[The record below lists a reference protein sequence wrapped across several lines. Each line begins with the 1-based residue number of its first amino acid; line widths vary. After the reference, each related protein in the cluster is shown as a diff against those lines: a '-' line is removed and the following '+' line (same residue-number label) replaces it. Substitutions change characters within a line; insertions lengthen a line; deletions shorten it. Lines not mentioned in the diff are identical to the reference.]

1 MKFGVRECADICFKA
16 KAPVKIGSHV
26 FGAMEPV
33 LYLDTAKTSTLESA
47 STTVYATGGRGNA
60 RLLAWEGEKTLT
72 FTVEDALISDMGLA
86 ILSGADLLYANGSA
100 KKTAEGGAVTPAS
113 AGTQVVI
120 AHTTQ
125 TFQLGDNKKATFK
138 GAAPYTENDTAVYA
152 MILDNNGE
160 MSGIPV
166 KLATTDYSISNGEIT
181 ISSNLFVVGDTVLL
195 DYYVEHYTD
204 AIQID
209 ITPDKFAGYYYV
221 EASTLYRRQVDGVDL
236 PAEIIIPKVK
246 IQSNFTFT
254 MASSGDPSTFTF
266 TMDAFPDYT
275 AFDKT
280 KKVLCSMQILN
291 ADDNFDAGEA
301 LEPTKNRA
309 RHEYNVNDGAYFAG
323 AVKTADDAV

>member
-26 FGAMEPV
+26 FGKMEPV

-47 STTVYATGGRGNA
+47 ATTVYAQGGRGNA

-86 ILSGADLLYANGSA
+86 ILSGADLLYAGTR
-100 KKTAEGGAVTPAS
+100 KEGTDDKYH
-113 AGTQVVI
+113 TVV

-125 TFQLGDNKKATFK
+125 TVTAKENGKVTLTGKAPVSKGDI
-138 GAAPYTENDTAVYA
+138 YI
-152 MILDNNGE
+152 MILDANGE
-160 MSGIPV
+160 MSGVPA
-166 KLATTDYSISNGEIT
+166 KATVSGNDVISNNIMAEDI
-181 ISSNLFVVGDTVLL
+181 VLV
-195 DYYVEHYTD
+195 DYYVEHDSD

-275 AFDKT
+275 AFDPT

-291 ADDNFDAGEA
+291 ADDNYDAGESV
-301 LEPTKNRA
+301 EVTGTRV
-309 RHEYNVNDGAYFAG
+309 RYTYNKDNGAYLAG
-323 AVKTADDAV
+323 EANAKTSDDEALA

>member
-1 MKFGVRECADICFKA
+1 MKFGVRECADVCFKA
-16 KAPVKIGSHV
+16 KAATTIGSHT
-26 FGAMEPV
+26 FAKGEPV

-47 STTVYATGGRGNA
+47 ATTVYAQGGRGNA

-86 ILSGADLLYANGSA
+86 ILSGADLLYAGENQ
-100 KKTAEGGAVTPAS
+100 KVN
-113 AGTQVVI
+113 

-125 TFQLGDNKKATFK
+125 TKVATEAGKVTLTGKAPSD
-138 GAAPYTENDTAVYA
+138 ADIYV
-152 MILDNNGE
+152 MILDGNGE
-160 MSGIPV
+160 MKGKPV
-166 KLATTDYSISNGEIT
+166 KATAEGNVVSATDIKKDD
-181 ISSNLFVVGDTVLL
+181 LVLV
-195 DYYVEHYTD
+195 DYYVEHTTD

-275 AFDKT
+275 NFDPT
-280 KKVLCSMQILN
+280 KKVLCSMQILG
-291 ADDNFDAGEA
+291 ADE
-301 LEPTKNRA
+301 
-309 RHEYNVNDGAYFAG
+309 NDDKPG
-323 AVKTADDAV
+323 DAV

>member
-16 KAPVKIGSHV
+16 KAPTKIGSHV
-26 FGAMEPV
+26 FAKNEPV

-47 STTVYATGGRGNA
+47 STTVYAQGGRGNA

-86 ILSGADLLYANGSA
+86 ILSGADLLYAGT
-100 KKTAEGGAVTPAS
+100 KKDKDNNHKVT
-113 AGTQVVI
+113 

-125 TFQLGDNKKATFK
+125 TVSVTEDGKITLKEGSIPSIAGD
-138 GAAPYTENDTAVYA
+138 VYV
-152 MILDNNGE
+152 MLLDGNGE
-160 MSGIPV
+160 MSGVPYKLTAPEGDDAAWTSTLTCGLV
-166 KLATTDYSISNGEIT
+166 KK
-181 ISSNLFVVGDTVLL
+181 GDIVLV
-195 DYYVEHYTD
+195 DYYVEHTSD

-275 AFDKT
+275 RFDST

-291 ADDNFDAGEA
+291 ADDNFDGGESEKPTPADVRFTYDVDGTEAGNERA
-301 LEPTKNRA
+301 AYFGTKNSP
-309 RHEYNVNDGAYFAG
+309 
-323 AVKTADDAV
+323 KTSGDSDAV